1 MRKLRIGLVG
11 FGFMGKTHLW
21 AVENLPFFYR
31 TGDAPDALPYTAE
44 VAAVCLSPR
53 AMANPETALAE
64 VAQYGIPRIAT
75 EDELIADP
83 SIDIIDICTPNP
95 CHYDTAK
102 RAILA
107 GKHVLCEKPLT
118 VTVAEADE
126 LAVLANVHGVI
137 CGTVFNNRHLAPVM
151 RAKQLIE
158 EGRLGDI
165 LSFDFS
171 YRHNSCIDPDRRAG
185 WKQMADFGGGTLAD
199 LGPHVIDLC
208 HYLCGELSWIS
219 AHGQV
224 AFPTHKTTD
233 GGEWATDADEAFY
246 MLCGTSDGACGSITV
261 SKLVQGANDELTFT
275 VNGTRGSLSFSL
287 MDPNFLNFYD
297 ATAEGSPIGGVRGY
311 THIECVG
318 RYPTPAIG
326 FPTVKA
332 PVGWLRGHIG
342 SMANYLSAVAANT
355 PASPSFDDGVYVQRI
370 MQAARQSDATGRE
383 VRLC

>member
-151 RAKQLIE
+151 RAKQLID

-224 AFPTHKTTD
+224 AFPTHKRAD